1 MKSKPCGQDRAKRHC
16 RLTKK
21 HKEVGGQEQ
30 RVHSGKAQAAWQ
42 GLSRG
47 PEREAPEREVPGK
60 GFEKETGKIGRGVS
74 RHFILL

>member
-30 RVHSGKAQAAWQ
+30 RVHAEKAQAAWQ

-47 PEREAPEREVPGK
+47 PEREVPGK